1 MYADKR
7 TPACRQGYT
16 LISVLIRKKS
26 VWIHVKYTNMKNK
39 IKEIE
44 NSALAEIA
52 SSSDGDSIEKLRVK
66 YLGRKGL
73 ITELFKK
80 MGEISVEEKGEIGQL
95 INSLKNGVTKAL
107 DERAAAV
114 SGAGGAKKEKIDM
127 TLPGITKE
135 LGTIHPISRAI
146 KEICGIF
153 ISLGFKVVEGPE
165 IENEH
170 YNFEAL
176 NIPLEHPSRDAFD
189 TFYLADKWLLR
200 SHTSP
205 VQARFME
212 KNSPPL
218 AIIIPGKVYR
228 PDATD
233 ASHSFMFHQVEGLAV
248 GDAIKFSD
256 LKGVL
261 TTFAKMMFGE
271 KTKMRFRPSFF
282 PFTEPSAE
290 VDISCILCSD
300 NAIRNTPALPAGR
313 QDAGRKCSLCGGK
326 GWLEILGAGMV
337 NPKVFKN
344 VGYDPKKVTGFAFGM
359 GVERIAILKY
369 GITDIRMFFEN
380 DIRVLKQF

>member
-1 MYADKR
+1 MVFLMKDK
-7 TPACRQGYT
+7 
-16 LISVLIRKKS
+16 IR
-26 VWIHVKYTNMKNK
+26 
-39 IKEIE
+39 EIE
-44 NSALAEIA
+44 KDAIEEIA
-52 SSSDGDSIEKLRVK
+52 LMADAGALEKARVK

-73 ITELFKK
+73 VTELFKN
-80 MGEISVEEKGEIGQL
+80 MGGVAPADKAEVGKL
-95 INSLKNGVTKAL
+95 INSLKETVLKAF
-107 DERAAAV
+107 DEKARGILG
-114 SGAGGAKKEKIDM
+114 SRNSKIQKTDI

-135 LGTIHPISRAI
+135 TGHIHPISKTI
-146 KEICGIF
+146 EDICGVF

-189 TFYLADKWLLR
+189 TFYLAGKWLLR

-212 KNSPPL
+212 KNKPPL
-218 AIIIPGKVYR
+218 AIVIPGKVYR

-233 ASHSFMFHQVEGLAV
+233 ASHSFMFHQVEGLV
-248 GDAIKFSD
+248 VSDSIKFSD
-256 LKGVL
+256 LKGAL
-261 TTFAKMMFGE
+261 TLFARQMFGE
-271 KTKMRFRPSFF
+271 AIRMRFRPSFF

-290 VDISCILCSD
+290 VDISCILC
-300 NAIRNTPALPAGR
+300 AGEQR
-313 QDAGRKCSLCGGK
+313 TTNNEQRRCGLCGGK
-326 GWLEILGAGMV
+326 GWIEILGAGMV

-344 VGYDPKKVTGFAFGM
+344 VGYNPEKVTGFAFGM

-380 DIRVLKQF
+380 DIRFLRQF

>member
-1 MYADKR
+1 
-7 TPACRQGYT
+7 
-16 LISVLIRKKS
+16 
-26 VWIHVKYTNMKNK
+26 MKEK

-44 NSALAEIA
+44 SCALTEIGA
-52 SSSDGDSIEKLRVK
+52 AADRDTIEKVRVK

-73 ITELFKK
+73 VTELFKK
-80 MGEISVEEKGEIGQL
+80 MGEVPAADKGEIGQL
-95 INSLKNGVTKAL
+95 INTLKNSVTKAF
-107 DERAAAV
+107 DKKA
-114 SGAGGAKKEKIDM
+114 SGLSGGRDPNVQKIDI
-127 TLPGITKE
+127 TLPGIARE
-135 LGTIHPISRAI
+135 AGHLHPISKTI
-146 KEICGIF
+146 EEICGIF

-189 TFYLADKWLLR
+189 TFYLNDKWLLR

-212 KNSPPL
+212 KNKPPF
-218 AIIIPGKVYR
+218 AIVIPGKVYR

-233 ASHSFMFHQVEGLAV
+233 ASHSFMFHQVEGLV
-248 GDAIKFSD
+248 VSDNIRFSD
-256 LKGVL
+256 LKGAL
-261 TTFAKMMFGE
+261 TLFARQMFGE

-290 VDISCILCSD
+290 VDISCILCS
-300 NAIRNTPALPAGR
+300 G
-313 QDAGRKCSLCGGK
+313 DAERKCSLCGGK
-326 GWLEILGAGMV
+326 RWIEILGAGMV

-344 VGYDPKKVTGFAFGM
+344 VRYDPEKVTGFAFGM

-380 DIRVLKQF
+380 DIRFLRQF

>member
-1 MYADKR
+1 MKEK
-7 TPACRQGYT
+7 
-16 LISVLIRKKS
+16 IR
-26 VWIHVKYTNMKNK
+26 
-39 IKEIE
+39 EIE
-44 NSALAEIA
+44 ESAVSEINIA
-52 SSSDGDSIEKLRVK
+52 GDGDAIEKLRIK

-80 MGEISVEEKGEIGQL
+80 MGEVPPEEKGEIGKL
-95 INSLKNGVTKAL
+95 INSLKNNVAKAL
-107 DERAAAV
+107 DDKAV
-114 SGAGGAKKEKIDM
+114 SVSAVAGAKAEKIDI
-127 TLPGITKE
+127 TLPGI
-135 LGTIHPISRAI
+135 I
-146 KEICGIF
+146 KETGTVHPVSRTMREICNIF
-153 ISLGFKVVEGPE
+153 ISLGFKIVEGPE

-212 KNSPPL
+212 KNRPPL
-218 AIIIPGKVYR
+218 AIVIPGKVYR

-248 GDAIKFSD
+248 SDNIKFSD
-256 LKGVL
+256 LKGAL
-261 TTFAKMMFGE
+261 TVFAKRMFGE
-271 KTKMRFRPSFF
+271 KITMRFRPSFF

-290 VDISCILCSD
+290 VDISCILCDGSGTRGE
-300 NAIRNTPALPAGR
+300 AR
-313 QDAGRKCSLCGGK
+313 CSLCGGS

-344 VGYDPKKVTGFAFGM
+344 VGYDPDKVTGFAFGM

>member
-1 MYADKR
+1 
-7 TPACRQGYT
+7 
-16 LISVLIRKKS
+16 
-26 VWIHVKYTNMKNK
+26 MKEK

-44 NSALAEIA
+44 QGALAEIA
-52 SSSDGDSIEKLRVK
+52 SSKDRDSIEKIRVK

-73 ITELFKK
+73 VTELFKK
-80 MGEISVEEKGEIGQL
+80 MGEARPEERAGLGQL
-95 INSLKNGVTKAL
+95 VNSLKGAVAKAL
-107 DERAAAV
+107 DEKASV
-114 SGAGGAKKEKIDM
+114 VLGSPGAKIEKIDI
-127 TLPGITKE
+127 TLPGVAREVGSVHPVSK
-135 LGTIHPISRAI
+135 TINQ
-146 KEICGIF
+146 ICEIF

-189 TFYLADKWLLR
+189 TFYLANKWLLR

-212 KNSPPL
+212 KNKPPFS
-218 AIIIPGKVYR
+218 IVIPGKVFR

-248 GDAIKFSD
+248 SESVKFSD

-261 TTFAKMMFGE
+261 TVFAKRMFGE
-271 KTKMRFRPSFF
+271 KIKMRFRPSFF

-290 VDISCILCSD
+290 VDISCILCSG
-300 NAIRNTPALPAGR
+300 AGPIPNTR
-313 QDAGRKCSLCGGK
+313 HTIRKCSLCGGK

-337 NPKVFKN
+337 NPRVFKN
-344 VGYDPKKVTGFAFGM
+344 VGYDPEKVIGFAFGM

-380 DIRVLKQF
+380 DLRFLKQF

>member
-1 MYADKR
+1 MRDR
-7 TPACRQGYT
+7 
-16 LISVLIRKKS
+16 IRELE
-26 VWIHVKYTNMKNK
+26 KNA
-39 IKEIE
+39 IEEI
-44 NSALAEIA
+44 ALAA
-52 SSSDGDSIEKLRVK
+52 DAGALEKARVK

-73 ITELFKK
+73 ITELFKN
-80 MGEISVEEKGEIGQL
+80 MGGVSPSDKAEIGRL
-95 INSLKNGVTKAL
+95 INLLKDSASKAF
-107 DERAAAV
+107 DEKSSTL
-114 SGAGGAKKEKIDM
+114 SGGGGSRPQKIDI
-127 TLPGITKE
+127 TLPGITRE
-135 LGTIHPISRAI
+135 PGRLHPISKTI
-146 KEICGIF
+146 EEISGVF

-212 KNSPPL
+212 KNKPPF
-218 AIIIPGKVYR
+218 AIVIPGKVYR

-233 ASHSFMFHQVEGLAV
+233 ASHSFMFHQVEGLV
-248 GDAIKFSD
+248 VSDNIRFSD
-256 LKGVL
+256 LKGTL
-261 TTFAKMMFGE
+261 TLFARQMFGE
-271 KTKMRFRPSFF
+271 KIKMRFRPSFF

-290 VDISCILCSD
+290 VDISCILCQTKD
-300 NAIRNTPALPAGR
+300 HRPQTIDQKR
-313 QDAGRKCSLCGGK
+313 CSLCGGK
-326 GWLEILGAGMV
+326 GWIEILGAGMV

-344 VGYDPKKVTGFAFGM
+344 VGYNPERVTGFAFGM

-380 DIRVLKQF
+380 DIRFLRQF